1 MCRKPMFFFCVLLVA
16 VLVSPT
22 MGQIS
27 WTDENGIA
35 SNHNWTDAGNWSSN
49 EVPSDFDTVFI
60 DYTGYSKA
68 PEAHGPII
76 DTNVG
81 CVAHLRV
88 GGAKADVPATL
99 TVSDGG
105 LLTIK
110 KTGRFP
116 RDNGNLL
123 IGQGDNAAGTLIMSG
138 GTIIVENMCQ
148 VGKRPG
154 RGLIEMSGDA
164 EFIVNGPLK
173 MGGMD
178 GGWGEAFMQ
187 LDGGTVKCEGIS
199 MYRGESRMDITEGTL
214 IAGPGRLGGR
224 RTMEGFIKNCV
235 QDKRISAYNG
245 QGKVKWKKDS
255 PEKGWIEVWA
265 QLESEQE
272 PNAPDH
278 QREQPK
284 QQEQKPGA

>member
-1 MCRKPMFFFCVLLVA
+1 MMYRKSMFLFCVLLAA
-16 VLVSPT
+16 VLVGPAA
-22 MGQIS
+22 GQIM

-35 SNHNWTDAGNWSSN
+35 SNHNWADASNWSSN

-60 DYTGYSKA
+60 DYKAYSKA

-76 DTNVG
+76 DSNVG

-88 GGAKADVPATL
+88 GGMMADVPATL
-99 TVSDGG
+99 TVTEGG
-105 LLTIK
+105 LLTVK
-110 KTGRFP
+110 KTGRWP

-123 IGQGDNAAGTLIMSG
+123 VGQGEKAPGTLIMTG
-138 GTIIVENMCQ
+138 GKIIVENMCQ

-154 RGLIEMSGDA
+154 LGLIKMSGDA
-164 EFIVNGPLK
+164 EFVVKGPLK

-178 GGWGEAFMQ
+178 GGWGEAFLQ

-199 MYRGESRMDITEGTL
+199 MYRGESRIDITGGTL
-214 IAGPGRLGGR
+214 VAGPSRLGGR
-224 RTMEGFIKNCV
+224 STMEGFIKNCV
-235 QDKRISAYNG
+235 RDKRITAYNG
-245 QGKVKWKKDS
+245 QGTVKWKKDS

-272 PNAPDH
+272 PNSPD
-278 QREQPK
+278 QQQPK
-284 QQEQKPGA
+284 QQEQKPAP